1 MGKGWLVIRCN
12 KLSAVRQLFLT
23 VLGSALVLAAC
34 GGSGTTMQSSAE
46 AYSSD
51 QPLHIVISEINYHD
65 VSDDDSKDFIE
76 LFNNHDDEVAVTGW
90 CIRGVGFCFTDVTIM
105 QPGTYLVI
113 TGSQF
118 GGRLGNKGERIR
130 LVDAQENIRDEVTYA
145 DSDPW
150 PESADGDGDSLHRLD
165 LISAADS
172 HTAWVAGVP
181 TPGQAMPETLLRT
194 GADNKP
200 RFSSVE
206 HLSSPAAFA
215 PVVVMARNGQAS
227 SAQLHYRYNFEN
239 EVTVEMTKDAEEQ
252 WIARIPGAPAGTLV
266 RYRLTSNV
274 RGTDVVWPEAE
285 DGIAYDGTVVATP
298 TASALP
304 KLQWFMDETEFQRLR
319 NNRKLNGDEGFAAVF
334 AYDGEIVD
342 NVVIRIK
349 GQESRGRNKNKYKV
363 TLPQGHTWKMKGLL
377 RSSVDEFGLH
387 SMLTDKSFSREILTY
402 DLQTFAGGLSQ
413 QVFPV
418 RLELN
423 NEFYGLYVYHEQ
435 PDSRWRKLHGFDDNT
450 VVIKGERISTLR
462 PGHVLRSDEEMNIDY
477 RRQTQKDNFNMDE
490 VRWLINE
497 VNQVDEKVIAF
508 AYKHI
513 DIPQVVNALAV
524 ARVSQHVEL
533 EHKNWMMFYDPRD
546 EKWRFQAIDHDL
558 NFGKKWTAGCASRCD
573 EVFANPYM
581 NYMEANRFGRIFI
594 RIPEFRS
601 MLDRRTRTLADAFL
615 SEGRIESRLDDLHKV
630 MQVDAELDIKK
641 WGQYG
646 TPQTMREGQ
655 DLIVN
660 NYVIP
665 KRGFYFRSDNKYLPI
680 SQSRNLSYTIS
691 GTKSVKITSTDSIAI
706 DISGI
711 ALPTLRGKV
720 PPGTVLNP
728 GQSAVFVDQRV
739 TRPELQPNDLHI
751 FVEPID
757 SN

>member
-1 MGKGWLVIRCN
+1 MTSYNTPRSLVRSF
-12 KLSAVRQLFLT
+12 LSTLCAAILI
-23 VLGSALVLAAC
+23 SAC
-34 GGSGTTMQSSAE
+34 GGTGTTDESSSNSF
-46 AYSSD
+46 SSD

-65 VSDDDSKDFIE
+65 ASDSDANDFIE
-76 LFNNHDDEVAVTGW
+76 LFNNHDEEVAVTGW

-105 QPGTYLVI
+105 QPGTYLVV

-165 LISAADS
+165 LTSAADS
-172 HTAWVAGVP
+172 HTGWVAGVP

-194 GADNKP
+194 GADNQP
-200 RFSSVE
+200 RFSSVQ
-206 HLSSPAAFA
+206 HVSSPAAFA
-215 PVVVMARNGQAS
+215 AVTVMARNGQAS

-239 EVTVEMTKDAEEQ
+239 EATVEMTKNAEDQ
-252 WIARIPGAPAGTLV
+252 WTANIPGAPAGTLI
-266 RYRLTSNV
+266 RYRLTSRV
-274 RGTDVVWPEAE
+274 QGKEVVWPDAD
-285 DGIAYDGTVVATP
+285 DGIVYDGTVVATP
-298 TASALP
+298 VASALP
-304 KLQWFMDETEFQRLR
+304 KLQWFMEETEFQRLR
-319 NNRKLNGDEGFAAVF
+319 NNRKLHGDEGFAAVF

-363 TLPQGHTWKMKGLL
+363 TLPQGHTWKMNGLL

-387 SMLTDKSFSREILTY
+387 SMLTDKSFSRELLTY
-402 DLQTFAGGLSQ
+402 DLQTLAGGMSQ

-423 NEFYGLYVYHEQ
+423 NEFYGLYLYHEQ
-435 PDSRWRKLHGFDDNT
+435 PDSRWRKLHGFDDAT

-462 PGHVLRSDEEMNIDY
+462 PGHVLRTDEEMNIDY
-477 RRQTQKDNFNMDE
+477 RRQTQKENFNMDE

-497 VNQVDEKVIAF
+497 VNQVDEKVISF

-533 EHKNWMMFYDPRD
+533 EHKNWLMFYDPRD

-601 MLDRRTRTLADAFL
+601 MLDRRTRSLADAFL
-615 SEGRIESRLDDLHKV
+615 AEGRIESRLDELHKV
-630 MQVDAELDIKK
+630 MQVDAELDIEK

-646 TPQTMREGQ
+646 IPQTMREGQ

-665 KRGFYFRSDNKYLPI
+665 KRGFYFRSDNKYLPV
-680 SQSRNLSYTIS
+680 SQARTMSYTIS
-691 GTKSVKITSTDSIAI
+691 GTKPVKITSTDSITI
-706 DISGI
+706 DISGVS
-711 ALPTLRGKV
+711 LPTLRGKV

-728 GQSAVFVDQRV
+728 GQSAVFVDSRAP
-739 TRPELQPNDLHI
+739 RPVLQPNDLHI
-751 FVEPID
+751 FVEPIE